1 MPELILARRNLL
13 AGMGVALAAGPAAT
27 LAASPAI
34 ANQGNMDAAMRALE
48 NALAA
53 LRRATPN
60 KGGHKERAVG
70 LIEQAMT
77 SSSTSSAPARCSTA
91 RGKN

>member
-1 MPELILARRNLL
+1 MPELILARRNFL

-27 LAASPAI
+27 LAASPAMG
-34 ANQGNMDAAMRALE
+34 NQGNMDAAMRALE

-70 LIEQAMT
+70 LIEQAM
-77 SSSTSSAPARCSTA
+77 AEVQAGIA
-91 RGKN
+91 YAAEHGGG

>member
-1 MPELILARRNLL
+1 MPKLILARRNLL

-27 LAASPAI
+27 LAASPAM

-70 LIEQAMT
+70 LIEQAM
-77 SSSTSSAPARCSTA
+77 AEVQAGIA
-91 RGKN
+91 YAAEHGGG

>member
-1 MPELILARRNLL
+1 MPELILARRNFL

-27 LAASPAI
+27 LAASPAM

-70 LIEQAMT
+70 LIEQAM
-77 SSSTSSAPARCSTA
+77 AEVQAGIA
-91 RGKN
+91 YAAEHGGG

>member
-1 MPELILARRNLL
+1 MSELILARRNLL

-70 LIEQAMT
+70 LIEQAM
-77 SSSTSSAPARCSTA
+77 AEVQAGIA
-91 RGKN
+91 YAAEHGGG

>member
-27 LAASPAI
+27 LAASPAM

-70 LIEQAMT
+70 LIEQAM
-77 SSSTSSAPARCSTA
+77 AEVQAGIA
-91 RGKN
+91 YAAEHGGG

>member
-70 LIEQAMT
+70 LIEQAM
-77 SSSTSSAPARCSTA
+77 AEVQAGIA
-91 RGKN
+91 YAAEHGGG

>member
-27 LAASPAI
+27 LAASPAV

-70 LIEQAMT
+70 LIEQAM
-77 SSSTSSAPARCSTA
+77 AEVQAGIA
-91 RGKN
+91 YAAEHGGG

>member
-27 LAASPAI
+27 LAASPAMG
-34 ANQGNMDAAMRALE
+34 NQGNMDAAMRALE

-70 LIEQAMT
+70 LIEQAM
-77 SSSTSSAPARCSTA
+77 AEVQAGIA
-91 RGKN
+91 YAAEHGGG

>member
-13 AGMGVALAAGPAAT
+13 AGMGVALVAGPAAT
-27 LAASPAI
+27 LAASPAM

-70 LIEQAMT
+70 LIEQAM
-77 SSSTSSAPARCSTA
+77 AEVQAGIA
-91 RGKN
+91 YAAEHGGG

>member
-27 LAASPAI
+27 LAASPVM

-70 LIEQAMT
+70 LIEQAM
-77 SSSTSSAPARCSTA
+77 AEVQAGIA
-91 RGKN
+91 YAAEHGGG